1 MSLPPTIRA
10 EAPDDVD
17 QIAAV
22 VESAFGSPIE
32 SRLVA
37 AIRASDR
44 FLPALSL
51 VADVGGEIVGHVMVS
66 LVDLVA
72 GGRTELVYSLSP
84 LAVAPAWQR
93 QGIGSALV
101 RAVIARCA
109 SVGVGMIVLEG
120 APTYYRRFG
129 FEHSVPLGVE
139 MTLPGW
145 APREAAQL
153 LRLEAYDPSLRGEV
167 RYPPAFDE
175 STSDR

>member
-1 MSLPPTIRA
+1 
-10 EAPDDVD
+10 
-17 QIAAV
+17 
-22 VESAFGSPIE
+22 
-32 SRLVA
+32 
-37 AIRASDR
+37 
-44 FLPALSL
+44 
-51 VADVGGEIVGHVMVS
+51 MVS

-72 GGRTELVYSLSP
+72 ADGTRLVHSLSP

-101 RAVIARCA
+101 REVIARCA
-109 SVGVGMIVLEG
+109 SAGVGMIVLEG
-120 APTYYRRFG
+120 DPAYYGRFG
-129 FEHSVPLGVE
+129 FEHSVPHGVE

-145 APREAAQL
+145 APSEAAQL

>member
-1 MSLPPTIRA
+1 MGGHTRTGARRGATPRHDGLVSVPPTIRA

-22 VESAFGSPIE
+22 VESAFGSPVE

-66 LVDLVA
+66 LVDLAA
-72 GGRTELVYSLSP
+72 GDRTELVYSLSP
-84 LAVAPAWQR
+84 LAVAPAWQG

-101 RAVIARCA
+101 RDVIARCA
-109 SVGVGMIVLEG
+109 STGVGMIVLEG
-120 APTYYRRFG
+120 
-129 FEHSVPLGVE
+129 
-139 MTLPGW
+139 
-145 APREAAQL
+145 
-153 LRLEAYDPSLRGEV
+153 
-167 RYPPAFDE
+167 
-175 STSDR
+175 

>member
-1 MSLPPTIRA
+1 VSLPPTIRA

-22 VESAFGSPIE
+22 VESAFGSPVE

-44 FLPALSL
+44 FVPALSL

-66 LVDLVA
+66 LVDLA
-72 GGRTELVYSLSP
+72 AKDRTRLVHSLSP
-84 LAVAPAWQR
+84 LAVAPAWQH

-101 RAVIARCA
+101 REVIARCR
-109 SVGVGMIVLEG
+109 SERVGMIVLEG
-120 APTYYRRFG
+120 NPAYYRRFG
-129 FEHSVPLGVE
+129 FEYSVPLGVDI
-139 MTLPGW
+139 TLPGW
-145 APREAAQL
+145 APAQAAQL
-153 LRLEAYDPSLRGEV
+153 LRLEAYDPSVRGEV

-175 STSDR
+175 STADR